1 MLTNGGA
8 NAIARLGVRTL
19 GRPGRA
25 TRNKTFPLET
35 PAVKSFLV
43 FFGNVI
49 HSYCKYEYTIRT
61 TCRP

>member
-43 FFGNVI
+43 LLEFFI
-49 HSYCKYEYTIRT
+49 S
-61 TCRP
+61 